1 MFVIAMVTPGLGARV
16 TRVLV
21 GRRTVALEAR
31 PIVGRAERV
40 TQVQEDRSIP
50 ARVAPQIVVLEG
62 QSTMA
67 LVDQLTTVPVVRLMP
82 ALEVPVTPVQG
93 EPAIPA
99 LVGMA
104 IVAQRYANSSFF
116 SFRRIP
122 VHVRTRTLVKN
133 GASILRFNS
142 RAVIAQLPPRLG

>member
-116 SFRRIP
+116 RFRRIP